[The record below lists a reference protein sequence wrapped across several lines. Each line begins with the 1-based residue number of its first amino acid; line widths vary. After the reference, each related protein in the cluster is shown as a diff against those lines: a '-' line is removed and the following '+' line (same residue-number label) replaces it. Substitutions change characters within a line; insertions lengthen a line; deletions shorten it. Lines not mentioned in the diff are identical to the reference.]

1 MGNQFQVQ
9 RLRKVRING
18 FVVDYSQLT
27 LAKWIFQTYPETAV
41 NVKVQNQKL
50 KNTYMKLL
58 CANIKTLYHTPLR
71 HITEPE
77 LSKAFKDL
85 SDLTQVGFKL
95 DWLESKV
102 DKISL
107 EKKSYEERIVELKL
121 EVNQLKMTVSNL
133 KVERKKEKAKLKKR
147 PSWIHVG

>member
-9 RLRKVRING
+9 RPRKVRVNG
-18 FVVDYSQLT
+18 FIVDHSQLT

-58 CANIKTLYHTPLR
+58 CGNIETLYHTPLR
-71 HITEPE
+71 HITEAE
-77 LSKAFKDL
+77 LSKAVKDL
-85 SDLTQVGFKL
+85 SDLTQAGFKL
-95 DWLESKV
+95 EWLESKV

-121 EVNQLKMTVSNL
+121 EVNQLKLAVSDL
-133 KVERKKEKAKLKKR
+133 KLQRKKEKAKLKNR
-147 PSWIHVG
+147 PSWIQVG